1 MPRLRVI
8 EKPPDSSKGTKE
20 HKWQWET
27 IQEMIEQHEYMKY
40 EIEVLKQEIN
50 QLKYEKYQQNE
61 ESKVIDWYIT
71 VMEEGYCTKELWL
84 ELMQKRKDV
93 EFLEGRLRVIQDEHN
108 LKVSAL
114 RDKLKKTKLTLIKQ
128 NKEVVKPMVE

>member
-50 QLKYEKYQQNE
+50 QLKYEKRQQNE
-61 ESKVIDWYIT
+61 E
-71 VMEEGYCTKELWL
+71 
-84 ELMQKRKDV
+84 
-93 EFLEGRLRVIQDEHN
+93 
-108 LKVSAL
+108 
-114 RDKLKKTKLTLIKQ
+114 
-128 NKEVVKPMVE
+128 